1 MLSKSCEPTEID
13 QLNSRRYQ
21 EMPLKRPRDYWMSFV
36 KLKPGAKS
44 PIAESQFQ
52 TLIDRCAKEDPNYTQ
67 RRKAQIVTLNQ
78 EVLGRF

>member
-1 MLSKSCEPTEID
+1 MHATEMFVSAIIFLSSSYWSDWRTSTIVLSKSCEPTEID

-44 PIAESQFQ
+44 PIAES
-52 TLIDRCAKEDPNYTQ
+52 
-67 RRKAQIVTLNQ
+67 
-78 EVLGRF
+78 